1 MANHML
7 RLRHQDGRTSEVPE
21 GVFVEIV
28 DPGTQKLGAALFSPR
43 PGEVLHITPGSRDA
57 RRYTTMFP
65 GAQFADAVIPRT

>member
-1 MANHML
+1 ML
-7 RLRHQDGRTSEVPE
+7 RLRHQDGKLTEVPE

-43 PGEVLHITPGSRDA
+43 PGEVLQITPGSRDA

-65 GAQFADAVIPRT
+65 GVQFADAVIPRS